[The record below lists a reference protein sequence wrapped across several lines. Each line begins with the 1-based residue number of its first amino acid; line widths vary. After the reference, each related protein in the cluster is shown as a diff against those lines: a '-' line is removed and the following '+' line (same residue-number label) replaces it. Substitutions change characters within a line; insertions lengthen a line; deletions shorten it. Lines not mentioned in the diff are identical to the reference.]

1 MTSYNAAVDILHKTA
16 TKLQS
21 SNEQNGNETWE
32 EVYLMDAVGRV
43 AAGEVVSP
51 TATPKFDTSAM
62 DGYAVCSEATA
73 LASPERPLLLVVRGT
88 IAAGDEPTE
97 LDGSIFRGAA
107 EPCLEIMTGGIFPK
121 VTGATRRFDACVRVE
136 DTAEVSVAGTAGRA
150 IMVTKPVAP
159 DANRRPAGCDVRL
172 GERIVK
178 RGDVL
183 GSSHIMP
190 LASVGISQIRVFKRP
205 RVAVWS
211 TGKELVAGKVSSIP
225 DVNGPFLI
233 AALREAG
240 ADPTFLGTLH
250 DNEDAVR
257 GALRDT
263 VEGGLFDMVVTTGGV
278 SVGKFD
284 FVASSLGDLG
294 ARTHFHGV
302 AMRPGHPVLFA
313 QVPGGSPRDL
323 PVFGLPGNPGATA
336 ACFRFLVVPFLR
348 SWRHQAAETP
358 IMAKCV
364 EDTSTNSHGG
374 KAASPGIPR
383 MTLFLHG
390 TMRQNQDGDLV
401 VEFSKQ
407 QSPAKLGPF
416 INANCWV
423 QLGGNSQGPR
433 HEGRVPCYPMSV
445 QAEF

>member
-1 MTSYNAAVDILHKTA
+1 MTSYNAAVEILRKTA
-16 TKLQS
+16 ASLQS
-21 SNEQNGNETWE
+21 SNERDGNQIWE
-32 EVYLMDAVGRV
+32 EVCLMDAVGRV
-43 AAGEVVSP
+43 AAIDVVSP
-51 TATPKFDTSAM
+51 IATPKSDTSAM
-62 DGYAVCSEATA
+62 DGYAVCSDVTG
-73 LASPERPLLLVVRGT
+73 LASPERPLLLRVCGT

-97 LDGSIFRGAA
+97 LDGSIFRGAV

-121 VTGATRRFDACVRVE
+121 VSGTTRRFDACVRVE
-136 DTAEVSVAGTAGRA
+136 DAAAVSAAGAVGRA
-150 IMVTKPVAP
+150 IVITKPVAP
-159 DANRRPAGCDVRL
+159 DANRRPAGCDIRL

-190 LASVGISQIRVFKRP
+190 LASVGMSKIRVFKKL

-211 TGKELVAGKVSSIP
+211 TGEELLAGKASGVP
-225 DVNGPFLI
+225 DVNGPFLV

-240 ADPTFLGTLH
+240 AEPTFLGALQ

-263 VEGGLFDMVVTTGGV
+263 IDGGEFEMVLTTGGV

-294 ARTHFHGV
+294 AKTHFHGV
-302 AMRPGHPVLFA
+302 AMRPGHPVLFV
-313 QVPGGSPRDL
+313 QVPGLSRDL
-323 PVFGLPGNPGATA
+323 PVFGLPGNPGSAA

-348 SWRHQAAETP
+348 SWQHQTTETP

-364 EDTSTNSHGG
+364 EDASASSCGG
-374 KAASPGIPR
+374 EAASPGIPP
-383 MTLFLHG
+383 MTLFRHG
-390 TMRQNQDGDLV
+390 IMRHIKDGDVV

-423 QLGGNSQGPR
+423 QLGGQSQGSQR
-433 HEGRVPCYPMSV
+433 EGRVTCYPMPG
-445 QAEF
+445 QAAF